1 MFSASASLRCLVSHW
16 RALLTLLALPGVLAI
31 LTLLFRVTVLAL
43 LAFIVHLASIAIHPL
58 LALFHRLARLAII
71 ALPAI
76 LDPLTFFAS
85 CASRHAPTS
94 RPHTPDTIHWTA
106 C

>member
-1 MFSASASLRCLVSHW
+1 MFSASASLRCLVSQW

-31 LTLLFRVTVLAL
+31 LTLLFRVAVLAL
-43 LAFIVHLASIAIHPL
+43 LAVIVHLLIIAVHTL

-85 CASRHAPTS
+85 RASRHAPTS
-94 RPHTPDTIHWTA
+94 RPQTPDTIQWTA